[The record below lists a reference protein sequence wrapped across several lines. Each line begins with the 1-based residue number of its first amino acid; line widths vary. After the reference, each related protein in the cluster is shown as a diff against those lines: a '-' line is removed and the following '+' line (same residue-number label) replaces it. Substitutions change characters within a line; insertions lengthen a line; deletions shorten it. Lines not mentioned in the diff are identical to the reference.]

1 MKRVL
6 LALALAAALTAPVAL
21 AQQTAPDTALPPQ
34 ELVLRAIQSTPE
46 VRAAQAVLDR
56 AEAEARMRQV
66 GPHEPQLTL
75 IPQTRRIDGDRR
87 YREWEVDLSRG
98 VRWPNKARLDREI
111 GAAGREAA
119 SLAFEDAHHAAARR
133 LLGLWTDWQ
142 RTAAAATLREA
153 QLAAWQ
159 RERAAVSR
167 RVQLGDAAARDRIA
181 LDAAVAQAE
190 AAVAQAQA
198 DADTAQL
205 ALSSAFPDLPLP
217 ERLRLPAA
225 PTPLDGSDS
234 AWVALIQ
241 QRSHEIGTAAAIA
254 RKKDAEARRARADR
268 LPDPQIGL
276 RMISDRGGREHAF
289 GVTVTMP
296 LGVSYRAA
304 EAAAAG
310 ADAMGAEA
318 ELAMVRRDVGRDA
331 RQVVTLAR
339 ARYAIWQRQ
348 QQAALATAS
357 SADKAERGY
366 ALGELGLDEM
376 LIARR
381 AAQEAELAA
390 SRAEIDAIESVT
402 RVKVD
407 AHAVWHRHDPGDHDE
422 DLPAPADTGTDTGT
436 ASLLHP
442 ALPALPAGS

>member
-1 MKRVL
+1 MKRMIL
-6 LALALAAALTAPVAL
+6 WAALAAALVAPCGF
-21 AQQTAPDTALPPQ
+21 AQTTPAQTSLPSQ
-34 ELVLRAIQSTPE
+34 ELVLKVIEGTPE
-46 VRAAQAVLDR
+46 VQAAQAMLDR
-56 AEAEARMRQV
+56 AAAEARMRQV
-66 GPHEPQLTL
+66 GPYEPQLSL

-98 VRWPNKARLDREI
+98 VRWPGKARLDREI

-119 SLAFEDAHHAAARR
+119 SLAFEDSHHAAARR
-133 LLGLWTDWQ
+133 LLALWSDWQ
-142 RTAAAATLREA
+142 RAAAVAILREA

-159 RERAAVSR
+159 RERGAVVR
-167 RVQLGDAAARDRIA
+167 RVQLGDAAARDQVA

-190 AAVAQAQA
+190 AALAQAQA
-198 DADTAQL
+198 EADTSKL
-205 ALSSAFPDLPLP
+205 VLSAAFPDLPLP
-217 ERLRLPAA
+217 EQVHLPATVA
-225 PTPLDGSDS
+225 ALDGSDT
-234 AWVALIQ
+234 AWVELIQ

-254 RKKDAEARRARADR
+254 RKKDAEARRARANR

-289 GVTVTMP
+289 GVTVTLP

-318 ELAMVRRDVGRDA
+318 ELAMARRDVGRDA

-339 ARYAIWQRQ
+339 ARHIIWQRQ
-348 QQAALATAS
+348 QQAAAATAS

-390 SRAEIDAIESVT
+390 SRAEIDAIEAVT

-407 AHAVWHRHDPGDHDE
+407 AHAMWHRHDPGDHDE
-422 DLPAPADTGTDTGT
+422 DASVPAAAD
-436 ASLLHP
+436 AVNP
-442 ALPALPAGS
+442 MRPVLPALPSGQ

>member
-1 MKRVL
+1 MKRIVSLFACGALL
-6 LALALAAALTAPVAL
+6 LAPAAFAQSAPA
-21 AQQTAPDTALPPQ
+21 DTSLPAQ
-34 ELVLRAIQSTPE
+34 ELVLKVIQVTPE
-46 VRAAQAVLDR
+46 VQAARAMLDR
-56 AEAEARMRQV
+56 AEAEARMRQA
-66 GPHEPQLTL
+66 GPHEPQLSL

-98 VRWPNKARLDREI
+98 VRWPGKARLDREI

-133 LLGLWTDWQ
+133 LLALWSDWQ
-142 RTAAAATLREA
+142 RAAAIAGLREA

-159 RERAAVSR
+159 RERAAVMR

-198 DADTAQL
+198 EADTTRL

-217 ERLRLPAA
+217 GQVHLPATVTA
-225 PTPLDGSDS
+225 LDGSD
-234 AWVALIQ
+234 ATWIDLIQ

-276 RMISDRGGREHAF
+276 RVISDRGGREHAY
-289 GVTVTMP
+289 GVTVTLP

-310 ADAMGAEA
+310 ADAMGAQA
-318 ELAMVRRDVGRDA
+318 DLAMVRRDVGRDA

-339 ARYAIWQRQ
+339 ARYTIWQRQ
-348 QQAALATAS
+348 QQAAEATAS

-381 AAQEAELAA
+381 AAQESELAA
-390 SRAEIDAIESVT
+390 SRAEIDAIEAVT

-407 AHAVWHRHDPGDHDE
+407 AHAMWHRHDPGDHDE
-422 DLPAPADTGTDTGT
+422 EMPVAVATEAADPMR
-436 ASLLHP
+436 P
-442 ALPALPAGS
+442 ALPALPAGQ